1 MKLAVSNLAWPSG
14 SDAAAAELFASAGLR
29 GIELA
34 PMKVWPEAP
43 DVDVGAARDYAAWWR
58 GHGCDVVA
66 FQALFFG
73 HSELSIF
80 STRDR
85 LRATQ
90 EHLEGMGRLAEACG
104 ARVLVLGSPANRRR
118 EDRPMGVALADAAA
132 ALRPVAEALASTG
145 VSLCIEPNP
154 ARYGC
159 DFVQTAKEAVDL
171 AASVAHPNFGVHL
184 DAASL
189 FLSGELS
196 EAALARTVPYLRH
209 FHVSELDL
217 AAVGS
222 ESGVPHREIGRTLR
236 KIGYDRW
243 ISIEMLTEKHDDWR
257 GALRQAADV
266 ARRSYLE

>member
-1 MKLAVSNLAWPSG
+1 
-14 SDAAAAELFASAGLR
+14 
-29 GIELA
+29 
-34 PMKVWPEAP
+34 MKVWPGAP
-43 DVDVGAARDYAAWWR
+43 GVDGVAAREYAAWWR
-58 GHGCDVVA
+58 GRGCEIVA

-73 HSELSIF
+73 HPEMSIF
-80 STRDR
+80 STGDR

-90 EHLEGMGRLAEACG
+90 EHLVAMGRLAEACG

-118 EDRPMGVALADAAA
+118 EERPMAVALSDAAA
-132 ALRPVAEALASTG
+132 ALRPVAEALASTR

-196 EAALARTVPYLRH
+196 EGALARTIPYLRH
-209 FHVSELDL
+209 FHISELGL

-222 ESGVPHREIGRTLR
+222 ETGVPHGEIGRALR
-236 KIGYDRW
+236 EIGYDRW

-266 ARRSYLE
+266 ARRSYLA